1 MFRLEV
7 LQHQWVMLMLF
18 SGTAVVLAT
27 CLAYM
32 MIWRP
37 RKDSAQ
43 AVAESGYEGIS
54 AVRWYVSFMPWIL
67 TLVFGGVFV
76 FAIVYAVISVKR
88 PPNW

>member
-18 SGTAVVLAT
+18 SGTALVLAA

-37 RKDSAQ
+37 RKDDAQ
-43 AVAESGYEGIS
+43 AVAESGYEGVS
-54 AVRWYVSFMPWIL
+54 TLRWYFSFMPWIL
-67 TLVFGGVFV
+67 TLVFSSVFV
-76 FAIVYAVISVKR
+76 FAIVYAVISIKH